1 MKYYFDNQFNKEDTA
16 NLPEMDVLNKQPL
29 VLSIRARYKEKTDA
43 MKSNFEILFFN
54 EKLGRVIFL
63 AE

>member
-54 EKLGRVIFL
+54 EN
-63 AE
+63 